1 MILTHDSEPWHHMVG
16 MDPGETTGFC
26 AIRFGPPYPPSAPL
40 RKAIAR
46 GEVYMGQVEAGA
58 TREAGRGGPWFVQE
72 ARLQRNMAGRLR
84 SLAEQW
90 DVVGC
95 LHLAV
100 EDFTLRER
108 TKDRSLLSPVRM
120 TAGVLA
126 LLEHDDELNVVV
138 HLNSASDGKGTV
150 TDTVLHRLG
159 LYRAGM
165 QHANDAARQAVLA
178 LRKEQ
183 G

>member
-16 MDPGETTGFC
+16 VDPGETTGFC
-26 AIRFGPPYPPSAPL
+26 AVNLPPSSSGVPL
-40 RKAIAR
+40 RKRVLGA
-46 GEVYMGQVEAGA
+46 VVFMGQVDVGSN
-58 TREAGRGGPWFVQE
+58 RELGRGGPWYQQE
-72 ARLQRNMAGRLR
+72 ARLQRNIAGRLR
-84 SLAEQW
+84 AVAENW
-90 DVVGC
+90 SVEGC
-95 LHLAV
+95 LHLAI

-120 TAGVLA
+120 TSGVLA
-126 LLEHDDELNVVV
+126 LLENDDDLNVVV
-138 HLNSASDGKGTV
+138 HLNSAGDAKGTV